1 MAAQPEEDEEAAM
14 AAPRYEDLPRRTR
27 RRLLVMALLRP
38 VVVAGGL
45 GLIYYRLP
53 LAAAWGGRTVLGFLL
68 GLIALVILVAW
79 QARAISHAPY
89 PRLRGI
95 EALATAVAYFLI
107 LFASTYFLAARS
119 QPSAF
124 SEPLTRTDAL
134 YFTVTV
140 FTSVGFGDIVARSQP
155 ARVMVMI
162 QMLGSL
168 AFLGVGARVLV
179 TAVQANLSKTRD
191 RAE

>member
-1 MAAQPEEDEEAAM
+1 MAAGPEEDEEAAM
-14 AAPRYEDLPRRTR
+14 AGPRYEDLPRRTR

-38 VVVAGGL
+38 AVVAGGL
-45 GLIYYRLP
+45 ALIYYRLP

-68 GLIALVILVAW
+68 GLVALVILVAW
-79 QARAISHAPY
+79 QARAISNAPY

-107 LFASTYFLAARS
+107 LFSSTYFLAARS
-119 QPSAF
+119 APGSF

-140 FTSVGFGDIVARSQP
+140 FTSVGFGDITARSQP
-155 ARVMVMI
+155 ARVIVMI

-179 TAVQANLSKTRD
+179 TAVQSSLNKARD
-191 RAE
+191 RAD

>member
-1 MAAQPEEDEEAAM
+1 MAAEPEEDEEAAM
-14 AAPRYEDLPRRTR
+14 AAPRYEDLPRRAR
-27 RRLLVMALLRP
+27 RRLLVLALLRP
-38 VVVAGGL
+38 AVVAGGL

-53 LAAAWGGRTVLGFLL
+53 LASAWGGRTVIGFLL

-79 QARAISHAPY
+79 QARAIAHDPY

-119 QPSAF
+119 EPGAF

-134 YFTVTV
+134 YFAVTI
-140 FTSVGFGDIVARSQP
+140 FTSVGFGDITAVTQP
-155 ARVMVMI
+155 ARVMVTI

-179 TAVQANLSKTRD
+179 TAVQSNLRRTRD
-191 RAE
+191 RTD